1 LKQVKII
8 PFILEKKKAFQQKK
22 RLCWIAKISKRKKYF
37 KLSGL
42 SISDD
47 NQLAT
52 YAIDLVGKNLYF
64 RSKNLITGEI
74 LSDKIKT
81 RQVIPPGQV
90 IINYFL
96 YYPRCKYLAF

>member
-8 PFILEKKKAFQQKK
+8 PFILEKKKAFSK
-22 RLCWIAKISKRKKYF
+22 RRDYVGLRISKRKKYF

-47 NQLAT
+47 NQPLHMK
-52 YAIDLVGKNLYF
+52 DLVGKNLYF

-74 LSDKIKT
+74 L
-81 RQVIPPGQV
+81 R
-90 IINYFL
+90 
-96 YYPRCKYLAF
+96 